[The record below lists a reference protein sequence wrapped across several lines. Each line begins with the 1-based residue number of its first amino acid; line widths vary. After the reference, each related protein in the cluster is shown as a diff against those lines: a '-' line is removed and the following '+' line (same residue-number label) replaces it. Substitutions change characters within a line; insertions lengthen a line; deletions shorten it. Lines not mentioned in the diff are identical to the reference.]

1 MKKPSKSR
9 KPWSFVR
16 TKADVLRERRMQ
28 VERLEKRCTLS
39 VTPLA
44 AAEVAALGFSMPEGD
59 LAHEVGRTE
68 VAQAGGEWSIRDF
81 LAEAGWAEGFAATWS
96 PLDLEQLPSL
106 VEATKAVD
114 FDLAVLDR
122 LLSQPMGGRGWEG
135 GDAVL
140 SGQDLAGRGAF
151 EGDLADRGSR
161 LFDGLGEWSQGAM
174 ASFGG
179 QESELGQ
186 FGFDLLITA
195 TESRGSGDGRSDLG
209 SRVSLDFGWANAGHG
224 VAFVIA
230 NFSPFPGG
238 PQGDRPEPS
247 SFGFRADPWGGWAP
261 LFAEALGAATLAGD
275 GKANLPSLHTTR
287 STPQTDSREVGLES
301 SPASVTSHRRS
312 VATTVGRETLDNV
325 AASPSLDSTGDSLSE
340 FSRTSDDEGFSL
352 VSPHLDTLAGKST
365 VSYHT
370 RTAVIAEGNLSEELN
385 REFVVS
391 SDMGQ
396 LDPVFYPVTAATR
409 EPNAVALLDIA
420 APDAALRLSE
430 LAGGEEV
437 ESVVSQEVI
446 ALDGVMAQAY
456 AFSLDSIEDGQP
468 TPEGETAIARGEPAA
483 VPTGSDESTTADQR
497 SAMQS
502 SKPVSGIDAA
512 SLLLAAAPLAAK
524 RRGEKKGRRSTPEAE

>member
-44 AAEVAALGFSMPEGD
+44 EVAALDFPMPQGD
-59 LAHEVGRTE
+59 LAQEVGRIE
-68 VAQAGGEWSIRDF
+68 VAQAGGDCSIRDF
-81 LAEAGWAEGFAATWS
+81 LAEAGWAGDFEATWS
-96 PLDLEQLPSL
+96 QLSQLDLEQLPSL
-106 VEATKAVD
+106 VEATRAVD

-122 LLSQPMGGRGWEG
+122 LLSQPMGGRVWEW

-140 SGQDLAGRGAF
+140 SGRDLAGRDAF
-151 EGDLADRGSR
+151 EGDLADRGSP
-161 LFDGLGEWSQGAM
+161 LFDGLGEWSRGVTP
-174 ASFGG
+174 SPGG
-179 QESELGQ
+179 QESGLGQ
-186 FGFDLLITA
+186 FGFELLVTA
-195 TESRGSGDGRSDLG
+195 PESRGSGDGRADLG
-209 SRVSLDFGWANAGHG
+209 SRVILEFGWATAGHG
-224 VAFVIA
+224 VAYVIA
-230 NFSPFPGG
+230 SYSPYPGG

-247 SFGFRADPWGGWAP
+247 AFFRADAWGGAP
-261 LFAEALGAATLAGD
+261 RFAEALGAATLAGD
-275 GKANLPSLHTTR
+275 VKANLTSLLTTR
-287 STPQTDSREVGLES
+287 STPQPDAREVGLES
-301 SPASVTSHRRS
+301 STASVTSHSSS
-312 VATTVGRETLDNV
+312 VATTAGRETVDNV
-325 AASPSLDSTGDSLSE
+325 APSPPLDGTGDSLSG

-370 RTAVIAEGNLSEELN
+370 RTAVIAERNFSEELN

-391 SDMGQ
+391 SDLGQ
-396 LDPVFYPVTAATR
+396 LDRAFYPVTAATN

-420 APDAALRLSE
+420 APDSALRLSE

-456 AFSLDSIEDGQP
+456 AFSLDSIEEGQP

-524 RRGEKKGRRSTPEAE
+524 RRGEKKGRHSTPEAE